1 MNRSPV
7 VFDLPHSGTTIIA
20 EMADALL
27 PTAVLANTDWFLREL
42 YDFFARAWVYS
53 FRK

>member
-1 MNRSPV
+1 ML
-7 VFDLPHSGTTIIA
+7 DLPYSGTT

-27 PTAVLANTDWFLREL
+27 PTAVLANTDCFLREL